1 LSDIQK
7 ADGRVVVIW
16 KERNDRI
23 FNNGGVV
30 IDETVDRIKAVS
42 WEWFIGRAAKGPSSL

>member
-7 ADGRVVVIW
+7 ADGRVVIW
-16 KERNDRI
+16 KEPNDRI